1 MRKIFICSTGPND
14 SSWNDPCSEQL
25 SALRGSTSC
34 RRLCLKVL
42 STFQIFCVISNFAHS
57 KDLFFLSD
65 KRCFDNHFCLLCCGP
80 ELWAGF
86 VAHAHIGP
94 NRRDR
99 WVVPWTRV
107 LLAQTRT
114 LSTFACGP
122 YLLVTCFRHA
132 SRIRW
137 LCTVPVQDLTMLP
150 TFRCCYHHVVCPVG
164 ASLEGPQRMNVL
176 WTFVLLRHFQQ
187 ASVQAALQGSPGRHC
202 ALAHFFSPGALLGFY
217 PRDATLAARHQG
229 RRQAAREA
237 TLEHP
242 SCDYLAT
249 CHPTSFCASE
259 CPHLSFEHRRD
270 DASIGCSSSNLW
282 VS

>member
-1 MRKIFICSTGPND
+1 MTVPGMILVR
-14 SSWNDPCSEQL
+14 SSCPPLGC
-25 SALRGSTSC
+25 STSC

-42 STFQIFCVISNFAHS
+42 SSFQFFCVISNFAHS
-57 KDLFFLSD
+57 KDLIFLEGQTLFRQS
-65 KRCFDNHFCLLCCGP
+65 LLLLLFCGP

-99 WVVPWTRV
+99 WVVPWTRGRV
-107 LLAQTRT
+107 LLTETRT

-122 YLLVTCFRHA
+122 YLLVTCVRHA
-132 SRIRW
+132 SKI
-137 LCTVPVQDLTMLP
+137 
-150 TFRCCYHHVVCPVG
+150 VG

-202 ALAHFFSPGALLGFY
+202 ALAHFFSPGAFWVFY

-270 DASIGCSSSNLW
+270 DASGKHWLFVIQPVGFLSSFECPTRPMTRSLNAHE
-282 VS
+282 